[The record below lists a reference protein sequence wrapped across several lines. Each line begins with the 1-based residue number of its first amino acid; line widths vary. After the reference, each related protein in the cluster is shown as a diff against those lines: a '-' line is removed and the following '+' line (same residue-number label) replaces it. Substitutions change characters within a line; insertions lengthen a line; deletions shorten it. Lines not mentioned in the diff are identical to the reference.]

1 MNTLST
7 CPLPCPLFC
16 HLHFTC
22 LPFQLLFPH
31 LVTSLQVNKQLLHMM
46 LPALNSSYTF
56 RSPDPSLLST
66 PLPTLLLLFPFLFST
81 YSSLHQPPL
90 PPYPFP
96 PQKKY
101 IVYCTLNLQ
110 NLSPSYHLSPFPLL
124 NSFPSPLPLSPIHVI
139 LPPPNHPLAFHDS
152 LSKPPQPPN
161 RPPTYI
167 HPHTCFNRD
176 DVIMNCSELFCME

>member
-1 MNTLST
+1 MNRRIRINRFDQFDYSGKYEAFALKAKFFYFLSRFLHFNCKHFPPLSFPSLPPPLCIHKLPRLFPLPFMNTLST
-7 CPLPCPLFC
+7 CPLPCPLSC

-46 LPALNSSYTF
+46 LPALNSSYTL

-66 PLPTLLLLFPFLFST
+66 PLPTLLLLFPFHFST

-96 PQKKY
+96 PPKKY
-101 IVYCTLNLQ
+101 IVT
-110 NLSPSYHLSPFPLL
+110 HLSNPRQGRHRT
-124 NSFPSPLPLSPIHVI
+124 S
-139 LPPPNHPLAFHDS
+139 
-152 LSKPPQPPN
+152 QG
-161 RPPTYI
+161 
-167 HPHTCFNRD
+167 
-176 DVIMNCSELFCME
+176 